1 MKKKSV
7 LSRLLAYAG
16 WKKYLTYASWALSA
30 LSALLALVPFV
41 FVWKILD
48 EVLRVAPNFREA
60 QHLGHYGWMA
70 VLFAVVSMAVYTA
83 ALFCSHWAA
92 FRIAHNIRIAAMH
105 HIVTLPLGFM
115 DAFGSGKLRKIVN
128 ESSAAT
134 ETYLA
139 HQLPD
144 TAGAVST
151 TAGLLCLL
159 LWFDWR
165 LGLLCLVPVMLAF
178 MVMLAMTGKNMRI
191 AMQKYQSHLDNM
203 ANEAVEYV
211 RGIPVVKTFGQSIF
225 SFRRFKDAI
234 DQYGT
239 WTATYC
245 HHLRLPMLLY
255 TVCINAVFA
264 ILIAAGLYVARH
276 EMTSTFMLNLLFYII
291 ITPAITVQ
299 LTKIMYKSEEGM
311 KVSEEMEKIER
322 VFSIK
327 PLAEPSVSGLPI
339 DNSISISNVRFRYP
353 DATRD
358 ALDGISLSVKAGEHI
373 ALVGPS
379 GGGKTTLASIIARFW
394 DVTQGSVKIGGVDVR
409 DISKETLMDNISFV
423 FQDSRLLKMS
433 LLENIRMARPSATRE
448 EVIEALEKAQCGD
461 IIAKLPDGI
470 DTVVATD
477 GVFLS
482 GGEQQRLTIARAM
495 LKNTPVIILDEAT
508 AFADP
513 DNEVKVQKAFA
524 TLSQGKTVIM
534 IAHRLST
541 VAGADRIY
549 VLKDGRIAEE
559 GSHARLLE
567 KDGIYSKMWAE
578 YTKAADW
585 HIGSIK

>member
-16 WKKYLTYASWALSA
+16 WKKYLTYASWVLSA
-30 LSALLALVPFV
+30 LSALLAIVPFV

-48 EVLRVAPNFREA
+48 EVLRVVPNFKEA

-92 FRIAHNIRIAAMH
+92 FRIARNIRIAAMH

-245 HHLRLPMLLY
+245 RHLRLPMLLY

-264 ILIAAGLYVARH
+264 ILIAVGLYVARH

-327 PLAEPSVSGLPI
+327 PLAEPSVSSRPI
-339 DNSISISNVRFRYP
+339 DNSINISNVKFRYP
-353 DATRD
+353 DTARD
-358 ALDGISLSVKAGEHI
+358 ALDGVSLYIKAGEHI

-448 EVIEALEKAQCGD
+448 EVTEALEKAQCSD
-461 IIAKLPDGI
+461 IIAKLPDGV

-513 DNEVKVQKAFA
+513 DNEMKVQKAFA

-541 VAGADRIY
+541 VVNADRIY
-549 VLKDGRIAEE
+549 VLKEGRIAEE

-578 YTKAADW
+578 YTKSANW
-585 HIGSIK
+585 HIGGIK

>member
-1 MKKKSV
+1 M
-7 LSRLLAYAG
+7 LAYAG
-16 WKKYLTYASWALSA
+16 RKRCLTYASWALSA

-41 FVWKILD
+41 FIWKILD
-48 EVLRVAPNFREA
+48 EVLCAAPNFYEVR
-60 QHLGHYGWMA
+60 HLGHYGWMA
-70 VLFAVVSMAVYTA
+70 VLFGVLSMAVYTA

-92 FRIAHNIRIAAMH
+92 FRIARNIRIAAMH
-105 HIVTLPLGFM
+105 HIVTLPLGFV

-144 TAGAVST
+144 TAGTVST

-165 LGLLCLVPVMLAF
+165 LGLLCLVPVALAF
-178 MVMLAMTGKNMRI
+178 MAMLSMTGKSMRT
-191 AMQKYQSHLDNM
+191 AMQNYQSHLDNM

-234 DQYGT
+234 DQYGV

-245 HHLRLPMLLY
+245 RHLRLPMLLCV
-255 TVCINAVFA
+255 VCINAVFA
-264 ILIAAGLYVARH
+264 VLIAAGLYAAQR
-276 EMTSTFMLNLLFYII
+276 EITSTLMLNLLFYII

-322 VFSIK
+322 VFSLN
-327 PLAEPSVSGLPI
+327 PLAEPSAPSQPI
-339 DNSISISNVRFRYP
+339 DNSISVSNVRFRYP
-353 DATRD
+353 DASRD

-394 DVTQGSVKIGGVDVR
+394 DVAQGSVKIGGVDVR
-409 DISKETLMDNISFV
+409 DISKETLMDNVSFV

-433 LLENIRMARPSATRE
+433 LLENIRIARPSATRE
-448 EVIEALEKAQCGD
+448 EVLEALEKAQCGD
-461 IIAKLPDGI
+461 IIAKLPDGV

-482 GGEQQRLTIARAM
+482 GGEQQRLTIARVM

-541 VAGADRIY
+541 VVGADRIY

-559 GSHARLLE
+559 GSHTRLLE

-585 HIGSIK
+585 HI